1 MRNSGHLVDYLL
13 TSDSACSLWPSI
25 EEGYRIF
32 IRMVSTYSWRGGC
45 MGRYH

>member
-32 IRMVSTYSWRGGC
+32 IRMVSTYS
-45 MGRYH
+45 